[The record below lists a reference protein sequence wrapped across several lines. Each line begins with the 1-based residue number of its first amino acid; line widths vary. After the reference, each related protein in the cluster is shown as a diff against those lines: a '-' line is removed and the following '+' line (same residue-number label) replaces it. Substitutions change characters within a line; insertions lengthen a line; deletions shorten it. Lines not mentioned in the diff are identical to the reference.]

1 MSDLD
6 EFHRLTQDISA
17 AMENIAK
24 AVAQWRE
31 ALGALADLTPGAMRY
46 HGGVEGSSGA
56 AWDQVT
62 ADLELDRLEAARLRL
77 LEVLTDPMDR
87 IPGPPSPGRE

>member
-31 ALGALADLTPGAMRY
+31 ALGALADLTPGAMKVPR
-46 HGGVEGSSGA
+46 
-56 AWDQVT
+56 
-62 ADLELDRLEAARLRL
+62 RR
-77 LEVLTDPMDR
+77 
-87 IPGPPSPGRE
+87 